1 MPAILIGFATLALL
15 IGTPPLVEAVTIRDI
30 IELSRAGL
38 SPQVLVALIETD
50 GSRFDLEPGQILEL
64 KAEGVDDAVIIA
76 MVRSGRVQQPQP
88 LQTAEQPAGSTDE
101 DRSNAGQRDKRK
113 NRRERRRWSEFVSV
127 PVPVFVPFV
136 PLYGFHGH
144 VIQRQIPAPALDPSQ
159 FSSFGTRF
167 GMHGDRRNL
176 SSCLSPG
183 SCLVSPDALNEPVY
197 WGWGGK
203 RRPDTWGQPAATD
216 RQK

>member
-1 MPAILIGFATLALL
+1 MRVRLAALVTTAVLVGFPALA
-15 IGTPPLVEAVTIRDI
+15 GAVTIRDI

-38 SPQVLVALIETD
+38 DAQIVVALIEAD

-64 KAEGVDDAVIIA
+64 KAEGVADAVIIA
-76 MVRSGRVQQPQP
+76 MLRSGRVQQPQS
-88 LQTAEQPAGSTDE
+88 LQSADQPRRLTDV
-101 DRSNAGQRDKRK
+101 DRWNAGQRDKRPS
-113 NRRERRRWSEFVSV
+113 RRERRWSEYVSTS
-127 PVPVFVPFV
+127 VPVFVPFV

-144 VIQRQIPAPALDPSQ
+144 VIQRHIPAPALDPSQ

-176 SSCLSPG
+176 STCLSPG
-183 SCLVSPDALNEPVY
+183 SCLPSPDSFNEPVY

-203 RRPDTWGQPAATD
+203 RRPDTWAQPAATD
-216 RQK
+216 REK